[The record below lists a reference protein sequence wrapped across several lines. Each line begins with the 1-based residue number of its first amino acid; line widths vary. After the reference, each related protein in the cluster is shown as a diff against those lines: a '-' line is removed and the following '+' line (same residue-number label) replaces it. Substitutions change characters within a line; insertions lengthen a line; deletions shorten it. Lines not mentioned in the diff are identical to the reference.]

1 MAPIQPQS
9 IPISIPDTLL
19 GLTTTAAAAA
29 ATTDYTSGAYTAST
43 RRYTGEFQIN
53 SLISSRIQFNYCI
66 GLNEILL

>member
-19 GLTTTAAAAA
+19 GITTTAAAAA

-43 RRYTGEFQIN
+43 RRYTD
-53 SLISSRIQFNYCI
+53 
-66 GLNEILL
+66 LNEILL

>member
-19 GLTTTAAAAA
+19 GITTTAAAAA

-43 RRYTGEFQIN
+43 RRYTGEFD
-53 SLISSRIQFNYCI
+53 SF
-66 GLNEILL
+66 